1 VDGRWPVVFALRRMR
16 NFNKMGD
23 WCRIRYMEPVFVGT
37 VPWASWGTPFSERRE
52 EIADKEC
59 SNNQVLLKE

>member
-1 VDGRWPVVFALRRMR
+1 MACGFRAASNA
-16 NFNKMGD
+16 NFNQMCD
-23 WCRIRYMEPVFVGT
+23 WQGRIRFMEPVFVGT
-37 VPWASWGTPFSERRE
+37 VPWVSWWTPFSERRE

>member
-1 VDGRWPVVFALRRMR
+1 
-16 NFNKMGD
+16 MGD